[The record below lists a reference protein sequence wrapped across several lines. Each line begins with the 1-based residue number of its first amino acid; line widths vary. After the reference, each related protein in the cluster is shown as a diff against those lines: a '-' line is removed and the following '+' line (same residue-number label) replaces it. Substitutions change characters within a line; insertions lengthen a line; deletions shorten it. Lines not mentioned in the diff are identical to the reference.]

1 MSGLFY
7 ANAGNPELL
16 ALIPE
21 GTRTVLDV
29 GCGAGDNARLMRARG
44 LEVDGVTISQE
55 EADVAGA
62 FMHKCF
68 VADLEDGLPA
78 EAKKRRYDCVVFSH
92 VLEHLRAPELLVCE
106 AAGVLADGGAVL
118 IAVPN
123 VLNWRQRIEFLRGRF
138 DYADTGVLDRTHLR
152 FYTFKSAPDLIAQ
165 ANLTLDHHSAPGGTP
180 LWFLR
185 RMAPKSLSAAIDA
198 WGSRTVP
205 GLIGGQ
211 ILIRARVSSR
221 PRVTDAPS
229 SSARQCK

>member
-1 MSGLFY
+1 MSGLLY
-7 ANAGNPELL
+7 ANAGNAELL

-29 GCGAGDNARLMRARG
+29 GCGPGDNARLMQARG
-44 LEVDGVTISQE
+44 LEVDGVTLSQE

-62 FMHKCF
+62 FMRKCF

-78 EAKKRRYDCVVFSH
+78 EARQRRYDCVVFSH
-92 VLEHLRAPELLVCE
+92 VLEHLRVPEQLVRE
-106 AAGVLADGGAVL
+106 AAGVLTDEGVVL

-123 VLNWRQRIEFLRGRF
+123 VLNWRQRIEFIRGRF

-152 FYTFKSAPDLIAQ
+152 FYTFKSAPNLIAE
-165 ANLTLDHHSAPGGTP
+165 ADLTLDHRSAPGGTP

-185 RMAPKSLSAAIDA
+185 RMAPKSFSAALDA
-198 WGSRTVP
+198 WGSRILP

-211 ILIRARVSSR
+211 ILLRARR
-221 PRVTDAPS
+221 PRRA
-229 SSARQCK
+229 

>member
-1 MSGLFY
+1 MSALFY

-16 ALIPE
+16 ALIPA

-29 GCGAGDNARLMRARG
+29 GCGPGDNARLMQARG
-44 LEVDGVTISQE
+44 LEVDGVSLSQE

-62 FMHKCF
+62 FMRKCF
-68 VADLEDGLPA
+68 VANLEDGLPA
-78 EAKKRRYDCVVFSH
+78 EAKQRRYDCIVFSH
-92 VLEHLRAPELLVCE
+92 ILEHLRVPVRLVRE
-106 AAGVLADGGAVL
+106 AAGVLTDSGVVL

-152 FYTFKSAPDLIAQ
+152 FYTFKSAPDLIAE

-185 RMAPKSLSAAIDA
+185 RIAPRSFAAAVDT
-198 WGSRTVP
+198 WGSKALP
-205 GLIGGQ
+205 GLIGSQ
-211 ILIRARVSSR
+211 ILMRARR
-221 PRVTDAPS
+221 PRRP
-229 SSARQCK
+229 